1 MPSDEFYQGEMFR
14 TRPLLPGASTMNQL
28 EKIFEVAGNPSA
40 RDIQSWQSPFAA
52 QMVNNVKANQRV
64 KLDELCHQLP
74 KSAKH
79 FIKSVFKLDPAKRGT
94 AETALRHEYV
104 SDFHD
109 EESEISYSH
118 GPIKIGIDDNTQ
130 LTADQ
135 YRKALYHNIEE
146 MRDESRHLKH
156 EMKPGNSSRPRDK
169 ENDNADQNGRSSH
182 RYKHR

>member
-1 MPSDEFYQGEMFR
+1 
-14 TRPLLPGASTMNQL
+14 
-28 EKIFEVAGNPSA
+28 
-40 RDIQSWQSPFAA
+40 
-52 QMVNNVKANQRV
+52 MVNNVKANQRV

-118 GPIKIGIDDNTQ
+118 GPIKVRCMKEHKEPYTMLLPSHCVSHSIPLQIGIDDNTQ